1 MQDIIA
7 NFHFLRPAWFYALI
21 PAIALFLV
29 LRSRFARSSNW
40 EKTIDADLLPYLLE
54 VPGRQVR
61 KNPMLLL
68 LIAWILA
75 SIAMAGPVWQKT
87 PQPVHEREDALVVIL
102 DLTRS
107 MYAVD
112 VKPNRLVR
120 ARRKLLDLLE
130 SRKEGV
136 TALVVFAGDAHTV
149 SPLTDDTRTI
159 AEMVPALGPEIMP
172 APGSQLAPALQL
184 AFRLFKDGGVASGR
198 ILIITDEIRDVAES
212 QSIAREH
219 RFDYPVSVLSVGTAE
234 GAPISADHLE
244 PDGGYLKDKNG
255 ALIIPRLDAAS
266 LQSFARVA
274 GGRYSPMT
282 LTDEDLDYLLADGPL
297 PEQEQFRTLE
307 RDFDVWVEEGPW
319 LLLLL
324 LPLAALAFRRGWLW
338 MLPLIMILPSER
350 ADASWWND
358 LWQTRDQQAIEAMQS
373 GDAAHAAELFDD
385 PDWRATAHYRG
396 KDYSGAAKTWANIDT
411 GDGKYNLG
419 NALARDGN
427 YEEAIK
433 AYDEALAKDPDD
445 EDAAFNKKLVEQLL
459 QQQKQ
464 KQQQQNQQQQ
474 KNSGDRKNQDQQK
487 QQDRQQD
494 QGTQQD
500 QGQQQQS
507 EADKQKQREEQQ
519 KQQQQDNAQE
529 DNEQK
534 DKEQAQQQQAKADD
548 DSLSEEQRQAL
559 QQWLRRVPD
568 DPGGLLRRKF
578 EMQHRERLKEGRTG
592 PDDTRSN
599 W

>member
-1 MQDIIA
+1 MHDIIA
-7 NFHFLRPAWFYALI
+7 NFHFLRPVWFYALI
-21 PAIALFLV
+21 PAVALFLV
-29 LRSRFARSSNW
+29 LRSRYARSSNW

-54 VPGRQVR
+54 APGRHVR

-75 SIAMAGPVWQKT
+75 SIALAGPVWQKK

-184 AFRLFKDGGVASGR
+184 AYRLFKDGGVATGR

-219 RFDYPVSVLSVGTAE
+219 RFDYPISVLSVGTAE

-244 PDGGYLKDKNG
+244 PDGGYLKDRNG

-266 LQSFARVA
+266 LQSFAQVA

-282 LTDEDLDYLLADGPL
+282 LTDEDLDYLLADEPL
-297 PEQEQFRTLE
+297 PEREQFRTLE

-324 LPLAALAFRRGWLW
+324 LPLAALAFRRGWIW

-350 ADASWWND
+350 ADASWWDD
-358 LWQTRDQQAIEAMQS
+358 LWHTRDQQAAEAMQD
-373 GDAAHAAELFDD
+373 GDAARAAELFDD
-385 PDWRATAHYRG
+385 PAWRATAHYRG
-396 KDYSGAAKTWANIDT
+396 KDYANAAKSWANIDT
-411 GDGKYNLG
+411 GDGRYNLG
-419 NALARDGN
+419 NALARDGK

-433 AYDEALAKDPDD
+433 AYDESLAKDPDD

-464 KQQQQNQQQQ
+464 QQNQQQQ
-474 KNSGDRKNQDQQK
+474 KNSGDRKKQDQQN
-487 QQDRQQD
+487 QQQQQD

-507 EADKQKQREEQQ
+507 EADKQKQEEEQQ
-519 KQQQQDNAQE
+519 KQQQQDNA
-529 DNEQK
+529 EQDK
-534 DKEQAQQQQAKADD
+534 EQADKEQAQQQQAKADD
-548 DSLSEEQRQAL
+548 DSLSDEQRQAL

-578 EMQHRERLKEGRTG
+578 EMQHRERLKEGKTG